1 MFRNAV
7 TVDTVCLKYIAF
19 LTWPQPPI
27 LFFFYSNLVH
37 FPKLFAV
44 ALATFLTD
52 YAVANITVIPIRTC
66 PIVTR
71 KISMVTA
78 TFFAAFAEIH

>member
-1 MFRNAV
+1 
-7 TVDTVCLKYIAF
+7 
-19 LTWPQPPI
+19 
-27 LFFFYSNLVH
+27 VH

-52 YAVANITVIPIRTC
+52 YAAANITAIPIRTC